1 MAAFEGLCKVEWEMR
16 LLAAKA
22 KKEEE
27 ALKLLILDR
36 AARAGE
42 LADRASTL
50 SEVVRWATGLKN
62 DLTGLVRAIAVSLEG
77 KDPEEIE
84 RILRVE
90 LESVIGAALADV
102 SNA

>member
-1 MAAFEGLCKVEWEMR
+1 MATFDGLCKTEWEVR
-16 LLAAKA
+16 LLAARA

-27 ALKLLILDR
+27 ALKLLMLDR

-50 SEVVRWATGLKN
+50 SEVARWATGLKN
-62 DLTGLVRAIAVSLEG
+62 DLTGLVRAMAVSLEG
-77 KDPEEIE
+77 KGAEEIE
-84 RILRVE
+84 QILRVE

-102 SNA
+102 TDA